1 MKILEDHLWKAF
13 QGINFPISN
22 FCFKNEGKTCTCR
35 TTNKKILGVDV
46 FTYLS
51 ATINSMQQ
59 LTKTI
64 MGNTATYR
72 RAPIK
77 SSSVFIDQILMGGL
91 Q

>member
-1 MKILEDHLWKAF
+1 M
-13 QGINFPISN
+13 
-22 FCFKNEGKTCTCR
+22 
-35 TTNKKILGVDV
+35 KILGVDV

-51 ATINSMQQ
+51 ATSNSMQQ

-64 MGNTATYR
+64 IGNTAMYR